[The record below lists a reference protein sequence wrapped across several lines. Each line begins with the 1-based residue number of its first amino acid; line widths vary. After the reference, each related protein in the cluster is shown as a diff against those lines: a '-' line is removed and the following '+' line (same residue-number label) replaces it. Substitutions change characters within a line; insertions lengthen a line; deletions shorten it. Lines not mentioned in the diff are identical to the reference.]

1 MAKYCCFLCPSK
13 DYTDRSLT
21 DLCPTC
27 RRPYGFPLTHPPTK
41 IGEYIVQEA
50 RGRGFYAVTYLCH
63 RGRLKRPYILKVCPH
78 SIYSFFGKDFDAE
91 CQTHLEVARDTEHI
105 VPINDYLDTS
115 VKFGD
120 TTIECH
126 VAVIDFVEGITLNQY
141 LERTDSIAARSIAQI
156 AIDLFRIWREFTNK
170 MKYHNDLHA
179 DNIIIQHLH
188 EDARRAE
195 SLDETLR
202 AVAIDLGSVSDVS
215 KSDSCDLRFGDQHWL
230 SRHLQRMIDKLRGAH
245 RDLDKV
251 DDLENRIA
259 EALESIVN
267 FLLPNANAGRVP
279 TVDELIRIV
288 RDNFSRSSSPW
299 KEPLRLDRFDD
310 SYNAG
315 TLEPWYVPFLLVDHD
330 DFWLKR
336 ISAAGPLLITGMR
349 GCGKTMLLRALDFH
363 ARAALRENKS
373 IPDVIERLK
382 NDNYVGLF
390 VSCMN
395 LLTIPGRTETTAS
408 LERLFCAYCLQTIR
422 AVRHLQELDRSVV
435 APRYHDFIGE
445 VLKGNM
451 DIPPCADAWD
461 TDYDL
466 ERFLLEISASLKNP
480 DFVCRLK
487 TSPADAFIAL
497 GRAVRKCS
505 SLRSGTRVFFL
516 LDDVS
521 TRYLREELIETL
533 FSALLFQ
540 TPVGAFKFTTE
551 AQTLEMALYS
561 PGLVEKARA
570 GRDYDVFDLGA
581 EVYEKTKSGPKG
593 GKLFIEEILECRA
606 RYYPT
611 HPRVTPR
618 DVLGD
623 CALEEVARRIVTTP
637 ENSRKRKAA
646 YRGISAL
653 SAVCV
658 GDIGDVISIY
668 ELMLRKAVGQSYPV
682 KAKIQ
687 SDCYQSFCSRRLY
700 DLNRRES
707 DLKDFALT
715 FAQASYHLLVK
726 SNQKKT
732 HSKRKRLR
740 QYASI
745 YVRVTAGN
753 TQKQFQRLRELIDA
767 GVFVLHGGTPRTK
780 TRNGDPIQQFKL
792 TYRKL
797 FGLSNFIGL
806 SERDRFELSGRQL
819 EEWLTSPEEG
829 KEILLRNLGGEEPN
843 SGDNDELDYKSNH
856 DALTERSNDNKAAS
870 LRQLGLFEFDRPQII
885 GDIFANGGKY
895 TGTANFVSPE
905 RLVVEG
911 IDGAE
916 LSSYDIKVIVLGLG
930 FEERSLESTK
940 RLLSL
945 TKPSQAILIE
955 YAEPGRGSEIEELVS
970 RHVKDV
976 RRVEYGQVLSRGI
989 DMPKMP
995 ALIDVTGLAKPA
1007 LFGAVRSSLQ
1017 GEGIVWICHTRAKEY
1032 YPLNKDIERVLTAEQ
1047 ERDQYQLLDALS
1059 KIFTGEKGPYIIDE
1073 LIESDADE
1081 SRRKVL
1087 CIFAS
1092 AKHQRLLTL
1101 LDMRDYDRI
1110 ELVVP
1115 PKGTPRSEI
1124 AGIAA
1129 EIAGSNF
1136 RTSGTREI
1144 RADDLCG
1151 VVEFLTQQYLDW
1163 YVDRGYNMEF
1173 GLTGSKMQAV
1183 ACVAVSVVSKV
1194 AHCWYVRPQEFDP
1207 KRFTKGIGES
1217 RYFQI
1222 RRAGFNEEIGSLG
1235 RCRIT

>member
-13 DYTDRSLT
+13 DYTDKALT
-21 DLCPTC
+21 DPCPTC
-27 RRPYGFPLTHPPTK
+27 GRPYGFPLTHPPTN
-41 IGEYIVQEA
+41 IGEYIVQET

-63 RGRLKRPYILKVCPH
+63 RGRLNRPYILKVCPRY
-78 SIYSFFGKDFDAE
+78 IYSFFGKDFDAE
-91 CQTHLEVARDTEHI
+91 CQTHLDVARDTEHI
-105 VPINDYLDTS
+105 VPINDYFDTS
-115 VKFGD
+115 VEFGD
-120 TTIECH
+120 KTIECH
-126 VAVIDFVEGITLNQY
+126 VAVIDFVEGIPLDQY
-141 LERTDSIAARSIAQI
+141 LRRSDSIAARSIAQI

-170 MKYHNDLHA
+170 MRYHNDLHS
-179 DNIIIQHLH
+179 DNIIIQQLR

-195 SLDETLR
+195 ALDETLR
-202 AVAIDLGSVSDVS
+202 AVAIDLGSVSDAS

-230 SRHLQRMIDKLRGAH
+230 CRHLQRMIDKLRGDY
-245 RDLDKV
+245 RDIDKI

-259 EALESIVN
+259 EALERTVN
-267 FLLPNANAGRVP
+267 FLLPSANAGRVP
-279 TVDELIRIV
+279 TADQLMRIV

-299 KEPLRLDRFDD
+299 KVPLRLDRFDD

-315 TLEPWYVPFLLVDHD
+315 ALEPWYVPFLLVDHD
-330 DFWLKR
+330 DFWIKR

-363 ARAALRENKS
+363 ARAALQENES
-373 IPDVIERLK
+373 IPHVIERLK

-408 LERLFCAYCLQTIR
+408 LERLFCAYCLETIR
-422 AVRHLQELDRSVV
+422 AARHLQELDRSVV
-435 APRYHDFIGE
+435 APRYHDFIAE
-445 VLKGNM
+445 ALEGNM
-451 DIPPCADAWD
+451 DISLDADSWD

-466 ERFLLEISASLKNP
+466 ERFLLKISASLKNP
-480 DFVCRLK
+480 DFACRLK
-487 TSPADAFIAL
+487 TSPADAFVAL
-497 GRAVRKCS
+497 GRAVRNCS
-505 SLRSGTRVFFL
+505 SLWSAARVFFL

-521 TRYLREELIETL
+521 TRYLREELIKTL

-540 TPVGAFKFTTE
+540 SPVGAFKLTTE

-561 PGLVEKARA
+561 PGLVEKARV

-581 EVYEKTKSGPKG
+581 EVYEKTKARPKG
-593 GKLFIEEILECRA
+593 GKLFIEEILERRA
-606 RYYPT
+606 RYYT
-611 HPRVTPR
+611 NHPNATPGEI
-618 DVLGD
+618 LGD
-623 CALEEVARRIVTTP
+623 CLLEDIARRIATTP
-637 ENSRKRKAA
+637 ENSRERKAV
-646 YRGISAL
+646 YYGISAL

-682 KAKIQ
+682 KAEIQ
-687 SDCYQSFCSRRLY
+687 SECYQNFCSRRLY

-715 FAQASYHLLVK
+715 FAEASYQLLVK
-726 SNQKKT
+726 SHRNKT
-732 HSKRKRLR
+732 RSKGKRLR

-745 YVRVTAGN
+745 YVRVTAGD
-753 TQKQFQRLRELIDA
+753 TRKQFQRLRELIDA

-780 TRNGDPIQQFKL
+780 TRDGDPIQQFKL

-806 SERDRFELSGRQL
+806 SERDRFELSGGQL
-819 EEWLTSPEEG
+819 EEWLTSPDRG

-843 SGDNDELDYKSNH
+843 TGDNDESDYKDNH
-856 DALTERSNDNKAAS
+856 DAITEKSNKNKPAPPYQ
-870 LRQLGLFEFDRPQII
+870 QLLFDLPEPII
-885 GDIFANGGKY
+885 GDIFVNGGKCM
-895 TGTANFVSPE
+895 GTAKVVPTE
-905 RLVVEG
+905 RLVIDR
-911 IDGAE
+911 IDGAK

-955 YAEPGRGSEIEELVS
+955 YAEPGRGNEIGELVS
-970 RHVKDV
+970 QHVKDV

-1017 GEGIVWICHTRAKEY
+1017 GQRIVWICHTRAEEY
-1032 YPLNKDIERVLTAEQ
+1032 YPLNADIKRVLIAEKKL
-1047 ERDQYQLLDALS
+1047 DQYQLLDALS
-1059 KIFTGEKGPYIIDE
+1059 KIFTGEKGPYAIDE

-1087 CIFAS
+1087 CTFAS

-1124 AGIAA
+1124 ASIAA
-1129 EIAGSNF
+1129 EIAGWNF
-1136 RTSGTREI
+1136 RASGTNEI
-1144 RADDLCG
+1144 RSDDLRG
-1151 VVEFLTQQYLDW
+1151 VVEVLTQQYLHW
-1163 YVDRGYNMEF
+1163 YVDRGYNVEF

-1183 ACVAVSVVSKV
+1183 ACAAVSVVCKV

-1207 KRFTKGIGES
+1207 RRFTKGIGES

-1222 RRAGFNEEIGSLG
+1222 RRAGFNEELGSLE
-1235 RCRIT
+1235 